1 MPEPTSTTLSP
12 NSVKSQRTAQN
23 ERAYASNKTIDVKS
37 DNLLGQ
43 PQHTSSPVVAIP
55 LPPPTFDHAE
65 YIAFPDT
72 KSGKRKIE
80 DTNNTSR
87 KRKYGVFTEDVEVTV
102 RVDNQ
107 KQKSDECLR
116 TLQNL
121 IGDIFEAE
129 DQLQP
134 DTSEALSKEA
144 SKFFVAGDVSDQPN
158 EATLAPW
165 VHSKLEASLQQV
177 IASRRFAKL
186 PLEDL
191 VRLQN
196 LCEAPISSA
205 ESTDLTIE
213 PDGSETDVEDW
224 LRRIRVAEAGLKSA
238 RTLLRTMVGGREE
251 KQLYSE
257 DLLQNVLNVL
267 KTVIDSCIVPVVEAR
282 STGSSSHIFVR
293 ASSQQKPLL
302 HLLYQASKAM
312 SLLAD
317 LLAKVEIAESVFTTV
332 EFLVVKLVFV
342 ENAHADKESALGVQK
357 FEAFRRKATD
367 VLTRIFARYAD
378 QRQSIVGEILT
389 SLEKLPQSR
398 QSARQFK
405 LTDGKNIQLVSAL
418 IMQLVQ
424 TSGSPMDESSGNKK
438 RELLRTTDVP
448 SDIETDASDN
458 GEDDDKRHSQT
469 ARRTTHDTKE
479 TAEKDPESAL
489 HSLAATA
496 QPLHESAS
504 IIADYIITFFIQ
516 RALRSPKTGEQ
527 PYRNLMDIFTEDLLN
542 VLSSTDWPAAELLLR
557 CLLVKTISIAESA
570 SSAAPAKGMA
580 LEMLGMMGSAI
591 SDVAKYVR
599 QLTKTVDH
607 CESAL
612 SDFLVHLS
620 DEYFDGKLQGQD
632 LFGWDGPYAANLQ
645 YLHTRDIGDS
655 QIRSAR
661 GYYLTQWAIGLCNH
675 SRSSDMDG
683 NDEHDVSNA
692 RSVQATARLQSLM
705 SDCSWPEAD

>member
-1 MPEPTSTTLSP
+1 
-12 NSVKSQRTAQN
+12 
-23 ERAYASNKTIDVKS
+23 
-37 DNLLGQ
+37 
-43 PQHTSSPVVAIP
+43 VVAIP
-55 LPPPTFDHAE
+55 LPSPSFDHSE
-65 YIAFPDT
+65 YISFPDAN
-72 KSGKRKIE
+72 SGKRKIE
-80 DTNNTSR
+80 DINNRAR
-87 KRKYGVFTEDVEVTV
+87 KRKYGEFTGDVEVTV
-102 RVDNQ
+102 KVDSR
-107 KQKSDECLR
+107 KQMSEECLR
-116 TLQNL
+116 TLQDL

-134 DTSEALSKEA
+134 DTSGAMPKEVSKY
-144 SKFFVAGDVSDQPN
+144 FVVGHVSEQHN

-177 IASRRFAKL
+177 ISSRKFAEL
-186 PLEDL
+186 PLDDL
-191 VRLQN
+191 VHLQK

-213 PDGSETDVEDW
+213 SDGGETDIEDW
-224 LRRIRVAEAGLKSA
+224 LRRLGVAEAGLKSA

-257 DLLQNVLNVL
+257 DLLQTVLNVL

-282 STGSSSHIFVR
+282 STGSSSNIFVT

-302 HLLYQASKAM
+302 NLLHQASKAM
-312 SLLAD
+312 SLLAE
-317 LLAKVEIAESVFTTV
+317 LLAKVEVAESVITTV
-332 EFLVVKLVFV
+332 EFLVVRLVFV

-357 FEAFRRKATD
+357 FEVFRRKATD
-367 VLTRIFARYAD
+367 VLTTIFARYAD
-378 QRQSIVGEILT
+378 QRVSIVGEILT

-405 LTDGKNIQLVSAL
+405 LMDGKNIQLVSAI

-424 TSGSPMDESSGNKK
+424 TSGVPMDERSGSKK
-438 RELLRTTDVP
+438 RGLLQTTGVA
-448 SDIETDASDN
+448 SDPETDTADN
-458 GEDDDKRHSQT
+458 EEDDDKRYSKT
-469 ARRTTHDTKE
+469 ARHTTHEPKE
-479 TAEKDPESAL
+479 TTEKDSDSAIQ
-489 HSLAATA
+489 SLAVIA
-496 QPLHESAS
+496 QPLYESAS
-504 IIADYIITFFIQ
+504 IIADYIISFFIQ

-527 PYRNLMDIFTEDLLN
+527 PYRTLMDIFTEDLVN

-570 SSAAPAKGMA
+570 SSTAPAKGMA

-607 CESAL
+607 RESEL

-632 LFGWDGPYAANLQ
+632 LFGWEGPYAATLQ
-645 YLHTRDIGDS
+645 YLHARDLGDS

-661 GYYLTQWAIGLCNH
+661 GYYLTQWAIGLGNR
-675 SRSSDMDG
+675 SRSSSMHS

-692 RSVQATARLQSLM
+692 RSLGVASRLQSLM
-705 SDCSWPEAD
+705 SDYSWPEAD